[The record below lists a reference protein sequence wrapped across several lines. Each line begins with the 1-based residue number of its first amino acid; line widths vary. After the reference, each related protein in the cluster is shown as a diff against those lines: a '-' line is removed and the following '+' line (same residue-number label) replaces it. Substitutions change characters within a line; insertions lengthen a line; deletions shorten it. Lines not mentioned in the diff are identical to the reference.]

1 MTEDKIRNYAAE
13 WIRLLTKMDVSIL
26 DAPITLYEYI
36 KLREGN
42 GRIETY
48 NLN

>member
-1 MTEDKIRNYAAE
+1 MTEDKIKQYTGE
-13 WIRLLTKMDVSIL
+13 WIKLLTKMDVNIL
-26 DAPITLYEYI
+26 DAPISLYEYI